1 MADLQSICGDN
12 LAMSHDDC
20 AAFDLRSTYVH
31 FTDGG
36 SAKPIAVT
44 DQFWPDLIS
53 GKLELEG
60 RLITVARMTA
70 DWPHWEMHPNGE
82 ELVVLLSGSV
92 ELIVERGGRELRQ
105 KLEAPGQAWL
115 NLRGDWHRAIV
126 HEPGDL
132 LFITHGEGTQ
142 HRPVEG

>member
-1 MADLQSICGDN
+1 
-12 LAMSHDDC
+12 MSHDDC
-20 AAFDLRSTYVH
+20 AAFDLRHTYVH

-36 SAKPIAVT
+36 SARPIPVT
-44 DQFWPDLIS
+44 DRFWPDLIS
-53 GKLELEG
+53 GKLKLEG
-60 RLITVARMTA
+60 RLITVARMSE

-92 ELIVERGGRELRQ
+92 ELVVERGGRELRQ
-105 KLEAPGQAWL
+105 KLETPGQAWL

-132 LFITHGEGTQ
+132 MFITHGEGTQ